1 MVFSPSTIRQDFAI
15 DQEPFIR
22 LAIEEI
28 RLNYGREVSVGL
40 KRKTLNKFGRK
51 IDGLQGDQ
59 TVWEVPAAS
68 ETYLTP
74 NNNLITHLSS
84 SNAADTMSI
93 AFEGHFYDAG
103 DLVFG
108 AETVALTG
116 QTPAALS
123 RGYARCSRLRA
134 VDGPA
139 GDVWAHQNTS
149 ITAGVPTDF
158 TTVHNVIKGTDNRTQ
173 SYKCATT
180 LSYRDWGI
188 LTTSAYGIARKQG
201 GAMDF
206 ELLIKLQ
213 GETAFTPVY
222 GQAEL
227 DTGATSFFQQN
238 YKPFVIIPANSDLR
252 VQFNPSI
259 TGMQANASFSMLLA
273 LDREYANDV

>member
-1 MVFSPSTIRQDFAI
+1 MAFSVSDLSTDWPI
-15 DQEPFIR
+15 DQDAFVR
-22 LAIEEI
+22 LAIQEI
-28 RLNYGREVSVGL
+28 WSTYGKNVSAGL

-51 IDGLQGDQ
+51 INGLIDDQ
-59 TVWEVPAAS
+59 TVWEVPALT

-74 NNNLITHLSS
+74 NNNLITHISS
-84 SNAADTMSI
+84 SNAADTMSV
-93 AFEGHFYDAG
+93 AFEGHYFDAG
-103 DLVFG
+103 DLYFG
-108 AETVALTG
+108 AETLNLTG

-134 VDGPA
+134 IDGPA

-158 TTVHNVIKGTDNRTQ
+158 TTAHNVIKGTDNRTQ

-188 LTTSAYGIARKQG
+188 LTTSHYGIARQKG

-213 GETAFTPVY
+213 GETAFRPIF

-227 DTGATSFFQQN
+227 DTQSTSFFQQS
-238 YKPFVIIPANSDLR
+238 YKPYVIIPANSDIR
-252 VQFNPSI
+252 MQFNPSV
-259 TGMQANASFSMLLA
+259 TGMQANGSFSMILA
-273 LDREYANDV
+273 LDREFANE